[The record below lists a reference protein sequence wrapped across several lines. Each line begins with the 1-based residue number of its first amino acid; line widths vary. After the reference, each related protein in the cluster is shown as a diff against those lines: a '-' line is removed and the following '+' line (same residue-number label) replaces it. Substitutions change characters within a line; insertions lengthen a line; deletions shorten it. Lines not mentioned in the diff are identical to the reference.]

1 VRRRYDN
8 ARRHR
13 KQDESFIDAHNS
25 TPSTRTALLLRMRT
39 PLAIFERARGDIGIG
54 EGDDVRG
61 ISQEHPFGGVEK
73 PRPPGRRAGPT
84 PDREGHF
91 GWGTKKSRRA
101 DIPTGK
107 LQSRASYF
115 DAAPRILSPILLGHP
130 VHRRVLPNEEEMIS
144 KKQGCESFHH

>member
-1 VRRRYDN
+1 VRSRYDN
-8 ARRHR
+8 ASRHG
-13 KQDESFIDAHNS
+13 KQDESFIDAHHS
-25 TPSTRTALLLRMRT
+25 TPSARTALLLRMSRT
-39 PLAIFERARGDIGIG
+39 PFAIFGCPRRYRDRRR
-54 EGDDVRG
+54 DNVRG
-61 ISQEHPFGGVEK
+61 ILQEHPFGGVK
-73 PRPPGRRAGPT
+73 KLAPPGRRAGPT

-115 DAAPRILSPILLGHP
+115 DAAPRILSPIRLGHP
-130 VHRRVLPNEEEMIS
+130 VHRRVLPIEEEMIS